1 MAVSDPTMKNKETIQ
16 ITLRKPV
23 ASEERL
29 DENVTCEQKADG
41 STVLT
46 FQMEGTNGASS
57 MAELQLQ
64 ASIAPAAVQLEKGS
78 SQEFEIRDYG
88 LGIQQTEWSVQGT
101 GVSLAE
107 GTAVDENGVLLIDE
121 EEKNTALVVTAE
133 TDTGVTF
140 HVYVSLGSPASAELP
155 QEIQELKIT
164 IRNALKAAEE
174 NGTDSEEAR
183 EAVKLAVEEIADT
196 DNDKLIRYMIDDVLA
211 VSELYQ
217 EAFAGTEYAVEEA
230 EEISEDAAELS
241 PAVAYGMAL
250 SILPSEAEGPSRA
263 VLVIGEAEKEDG
275 PAATPS
281 NEEILD
287 EEDADIVDEDE
298 WILSE
303 DEEATPSNADFMENR
318 KATASNADTEEDAPA
333 AKATDSNAEEPDKK
347 PVVPEKLGGVK
358 VDAEHCYSF
367 GTQLFLEKED
377 GERNRL
383 SMKAPIRLEVALPEC
398 IDPERKIVAA
408 VFGENGKE
416 YPLTWKLEDDR
427 LVLMLSRT
435 GTIVLANAEG
445 EEPENPETE
454 LFHVVIDPDIPNGT
468 VTANRLEGPEGTEI
482 ILKAV
487 PDSRYRLN
495 ALYVN
500 GKKVKTASD
509 GTYRLILRED
519 IEVTAEFRRKR
530 SGGSGSS
537 GSSSRGPAVSASGI
551 WQNEGGRWR
560 YRRADGSYETNSW
573 SLIQN
578 TWYCFDA
585 EGYMRTGWYF
595 ETKDQH
601 WYYLLPS
608 GAMATGWQNIDGKW
622 YFLNDITRGNTGWT
636 RQESAWIVNQQQNP
650 GMPQGALYQSG
661 MTPDGYQVD
670 SQGVWVQK

>member
-1 MAVSDPTMKNKETIQ
+1 M
-16 ITLRKPV
+16 
-23 ASEERL
+23 
-29 DENVTCEQKADG
+29 
-41 STVLT
+41 
-46 FQMEGTNGASS
+46 
-57 MAELQLQ
+57 
-64 ASIAPAAVQLEKGS
+64 
-78 SQEFEIRDYG
+78 
-88 LGIQQTEWSVQGT
+88 
-101 GVSLAE
+101 
-107 GTAVDENGVLLIDE
+107 
-121 EEKNTALVVTAE
+121 
-133 TDTGVTF
+133 
-140 HVYVSLGSPASAELP
+140 
-155 QEIQELKIT
+155 
-164 IRNALKAAEE
+164 
-174 NGTDSEEAR
+174 
-183 EAVKLAVEEIADT
+183 
-196 DNDKLIRYMIDDVLA
+196 
-211 VSELYQ
+211 
-217 EAFAGTEYAVEEA
+217 
-230 EEISEDAAELS
+230 
-241 PAVAYGMAL
+241 
-250 SILPSEAEGPSRA
+250 
-263 VLVIGEAEKEDG
+263 
-275 PAATPS
+275 
-281 NEEILD
+281 
-287 EEDADIVDEDE
+287 
-298 WILSE
+298 
-303 DEEATPSNADFMENR
+303 
-318 KATASNADTEEDAPA
+318 
-333 AKATDSNAEEPDKK
+333 
-347 PVVPEKLGGVK
+347 
-358 VDAEHCYSF
+358 
-367 GTQLFLEKED
+367 
-377 GERNRL
+377 
-383 SMKAPIRLEVALPEC
+383 
-398 IDPERKIVAA
+398 AA

-537 GSSSRGPAVSASGI
+537 GSSSRGPAVSTSGI

-608 GAMATGWQNIDGKW
+608 GAMATGLAE
-622 YFLNDITRGNTGWT
+622 Y
-636 RQESAWIVNQQQNP
+636 
-650 GMPQGALYQSG
+650 
-661 MTPDGYQVD
+661 
-670 SQGVWVQK
+670 